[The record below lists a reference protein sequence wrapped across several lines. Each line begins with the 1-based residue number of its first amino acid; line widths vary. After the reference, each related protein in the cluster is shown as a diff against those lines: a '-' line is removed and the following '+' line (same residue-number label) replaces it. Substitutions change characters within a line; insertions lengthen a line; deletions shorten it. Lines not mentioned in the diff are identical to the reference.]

1 MTSRRRRV
9 AGMAAQP
16 SDPHFR
22 LVRTV
27 GLEPTRP
34 VGQEILSL
42 QRLPFRH
49 VRACADVTGGQLH
62 VNGCPGESRGAQTF
76 KRSRIS
82 LPGLK

>member
-1 MTSRRRRV
+1 
-9 AGMAAQP
+9 MAAQP

-49 VRACADVTGGQLH
+49 VRAHADVALLEGH
-62 VNGCPGESRGAQTF
+62 VNAGCAGASRDQTF